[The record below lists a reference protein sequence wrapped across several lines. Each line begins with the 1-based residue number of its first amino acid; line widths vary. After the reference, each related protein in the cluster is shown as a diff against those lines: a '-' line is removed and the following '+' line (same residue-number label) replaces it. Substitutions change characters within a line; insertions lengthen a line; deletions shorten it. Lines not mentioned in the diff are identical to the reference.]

1 MLSTNMDAN
10 FNSKMKFTAESP
22 GYKGHVFPNKQEQM
36 AEVVTFVEA
45 QGFIPKELV
54 KNEVSWFYGF

>member
-1 MLSTNMDAN
+1 
-10 FNSKMKFTAESP
+10 MKFTAESP